1 MADSLNIKNPSIR
14 QGDLDL
20 RTDEQGYITSISGH
34 PIAGG
39 GGGGGTTYYGDNE
52 YIQIKNGTVNTFTVT
67 DNVKDVVD
75 HITEKIAL
83 QVDAQTYN
91 KNDID
96 TKLSAKQDELVFE
109 GYDDKIETING
120 SGFIVNGYVST
131 NTYQIDKNNF
141 NKQIDYLSAS
151 VSGKEDKLTFE
162 YDEDNKV
169 SAINGSALAGQGGTT
184 YTPGQYINIDSN
196 NEISVTGV
204 VAADEYATY
213 SGDWN
218 DVSNS
223 YKTNSGSF
231 LTSEALTQYSTIEH
245 ANDASANAF
254 NQATARIPTDYITKD
269 VNDLT
274 NYYKKTQTSSDIEL
288 AEAFGSIL
296 KYDVTAAAGI
306 QVTTA
311 TDAGVKTYGITMTAQ
326 PVVTDTRLS
335 GYNGIAAEPDGNVSG
350 LWDVGLTQDMLNK
363 INGKLDSTV
372 AAQTY
377 LEKTTYSNA
386 SGKWENASNVVATN
400 SASWNAKVDQ
410 SDLNNYLTKAQY
422 GTDSATFA
430 LKNQLDEYATL
441 VQLENAS
448 GKLLTTAQYQT
459 DSATFAL
466 KTQLDDYYKKTD
478 TSSKTELSTEFA
490 KYVTTSLL
498 DTVSSTLNDD
508 IKYVSG
514 QVDNKVDKPSTS
526 LKNNYLVLRTDSNGD
541 VSGWCDLQDQSYSK
555 SESQGTFVHRGML
568 DNSTGGTLTGTGLTG
583 GTVLG
588 VNTDVIQT
596 KLTDEQIS
604 AIGEVS
610 SKLDRADLDDYV
622 PYSATKLAI
631 GSNNDISESNS
642 NNSFA
647 QGTNNKVS
655 TSPDSFVQGEANSA
669 VNYYSLAQG
678 YGNYAQA
685 HALAQGTNNHAN
697 TVSLTQGQNNSATTY
712 SFAQG
717 TENSAVTTSFA
728 QGSANK
734 ARYDSFAQGNRNSA
748 FSQSFAQ
755 GHYNSADDGSLAQG
769 KHNTAYSHS
778 LAQGSMNYADNHAMA
793 QGGDNTAKYFSQALG
808 FGLSIQGSRG
818 TTDGTDYISGG
829 LAIGTYNETSAG
841 VAFVVGN
848 GHSNGSEDPTRSD
861 AFVIYP
867 DGRVSAAGKISA
879 NGVEL
884 GAGGGALTLPLNIGN
899 NNTVTSDSIGVI
911 GNNSQAGTK
920 SIVMSYQG
928 ATAISNSM
936 SVGDGNYASGNA
948 AAFGW
953 GSTAKDYSFSVGNG
967 VSSTN
972 HSYIFGHGTS
982 TAYSTSNNYSI
993 AVGDSVVADNYSQ
1006 VFGRGLTF
1014 TGNTGNTFGGL
1025 AIGGWNKTSGNAIFV
1040 VGNGS
1045 YSTGTSDAFII
1056 RPNGNTEIYGSLTVD
1071 VSSGKNVLAVASAA
1085 TLIGAS
1091 RQTSEHY
1098 GVDNTA
1104 LGTTWLGVGSNGMH
1118 QGFIKY
1124 TDGGDV
1130 GALDSNSTIQINIK
1144 PENAGLNGEMT
1155 ITNVNGSTTSQ
1166 SKVVNVPTAS
1176 YNNMSSFDN
1185 TNGPNYMLRKTASG
1199 FDIGAAVINVTSLP
1213 QQTEANAY
1221 YFVYDI

>member
-1 MADSLNIKNPSIR
+1 MADSLNIKNPSILP
-14 QGDLDL
+14 GDLDL
-20 RTDEQGYITSISGH
+20 RTDASGNIVSISGH

-39 GGGGGTTYYGDNE
+39 GGGGGTTYYGDND

-67 DNVKDVVD
+67 DKVKDVVD
-75 HITEKIAL
+75 NLTEKIAL

-91 KNDID
+91 KTDID
-96 TKLSAKQDELVFE
+96 TKLSAKQDELVFS
-109 GYDDKIETING
+109 GYDNKIETING
-120 SGFIVNGYVST
+120 SGFIVNGYVSDFAY
-131 NTYQIDKNNF
+131 NIDKNNF
-141 NKQIDYLSAS
+141 NKKIDYLSAS
-151 VSGKEDKLTFE
+151 VSSKQDKLIFE

-196 NEISVTGV
+196 NEISVTGL
-204 VAADEYATY
+204 VAIDEYATY
-213 SGDWN
+213 SGNWN

-231 LTSEALTQYSTIEH
+231 LTSEDLTTYSTIEH
-245 ANDASANAF
+245 ADEASANAF
-254 NQATARIPTDYITKD
+254 NQATALIPDVSNFITKD
-269 VNDLT
+269 VNNLT
-274 NYYKKTQTSSDIEL
+274 NYYPKTQTSSDSEL

-363 INGKLDSTV
+363 INGKLDSTA

-386 SGKWENASNVVATN
+386 SGRWENASNVVATN
-400 SASWNAKVDQ
+400 SADWNAKVDQ
-410 SDLNNYLTKAQY
+410 SDLDNYLTKTQY

-430 LKNQLDEYATL
+430 LKNQLDDYATL
-441 VQLENAS
+441 EQLENAS

-478 TSSKTELSTEFA
+478 TSSKDELSTEFA
-490 KYVTTSLL
+490 KYVTTTTLE
-498 DTVSSTLNDD
+498 TVSSTLNDD
-508 IKYVSG
+508 IEYVSG
-514 QVDNKVDKPSTS
+514 QVDNKVNKPTA
-526 LKNNYLVLRTDSNGD
+526 LTNKYLVLRTDNAGN
-541 VSGWCDLQDQSYSK
+541 VSGWCDFQDQSYSK
-555 SESQGTFVHRGML
+555 SEAQGTFVHRDML
-568 DNSTGGTLTGTGLTG
+568 DNDTGGTLTGTGLTG

-596 KLTDEQIS
+596 KLTDEQLS

-610 SKLDRADLDDYV
+610 SKLDRADLDEYV
-622 PYSATKLAI
+622 PYSAINLAI
-631 GSNNDISESNS
+631 GSEVV
-642 NNSFA
+642 A
-647 QGTNNKVS
+647 
-655 TSPDSFVQGEANSA
+655 SA
-669 VNYYSLAQG
+669 
-678 YGNYAQA
+678 
-685 HALAQGTNNHAN
+685 
-697 TVSLTQGQNNSATTY
+697 Y

-717 TENSAVTTSFA
+717 WDNSANWNSVTFGTHSTAYSRSLAVGENTFA
-728 QGSANK
+728 
-734 ARYDSFAQGNRNSA
+734 DSHSLSIGGGADS
-748 FSQSFAQ
+748 
-755 GHYNSADDGSLAQG
+755 HCNSADGQSIAVG
-769 KHNTAYSHS
+769 NGVSARYRSIAVGSHS
-778 LAQGSMNYADNHAMA
+778 TVADTNA
-793 QGGDNTAKYFSQALG
+793 
-808 FGLSIQGSRG
+808 LSIGAYCIASGTGSVAIG
-818 TTDGTDYISGG
+818 YQNSAYNLFDVGGGQAFGGGLEISGG
-829 LAIGTYNETSAG
+829 LAIGYYNATKDA
-841 VAFVVGN
+841 AFVIGDGN
-848 GHSNGSEDPTRSD
+848 EQGNVITRSD
-861 AFVIYP
+861 SFVIYR
-867 DGRVSAAGKISA
+867 DGSVSAKGDISA
-879 NGVEL
+879 NGVKL
-884 GAGGGALTLPLNIGN
+884 GPGGGGALTLPLNIGN
-899 NNTVTSDSIGVI
+899 NNTVTNDSIGVI
-911 GNNSQAGTK
+911 GNNSQVGTK

-928 ATAISNSM
+928 ATATSNSM

-953 GSTAKDYSFSVGNG
+953 GSTAKDYSFAVGNG

-993 AVGDSVVADNYSQ
+993 AVGDCVVADNYSQ

-1040 VGNGS
+1040 AGNGS

-1091 RQTSEHY
+1091 RQTSAHY

-1104 LGTTWLGVGSNGMH
+1104 LGTTWVGVGGDGMH

-1130 GALDSNSTIQINIK
+1130 GALDTTSTIQINIK
-1144 PENAGLNGEMT
+1144 PENAGYNGEMT
-1155 ITNVNGSTTSQ
+1155 LTNVNGSTTAH

-1176 YNNMSSFDN
+1176 YSNMSSFDN

-1213 QQTEANAY
+1213 STTEANAY
-1221 YFVYDI
+1221 YFVYDV